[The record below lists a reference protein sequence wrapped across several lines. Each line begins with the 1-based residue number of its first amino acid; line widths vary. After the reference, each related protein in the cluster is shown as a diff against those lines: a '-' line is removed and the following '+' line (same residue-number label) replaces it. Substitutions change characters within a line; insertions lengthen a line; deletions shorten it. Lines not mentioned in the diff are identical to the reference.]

1 MNYGVRGPGERRSLP
16 WKKYKSFIKN
26 NPKNTRDPRAPLM
39 IMMDR
44 MRHISQ
50 AESEWKA
57 GYEGLPHLLYS
68 TDWRKTNC
76 HSSKN
81 ICKKHRAQHMCYGS
95 HWLIMA
101 ALTNSIV
108 RGGSFHSVAGVRIN
122 QGVMFRKIDDLIAI
136 CLMNLIR
143 YILFGCIISIILYL
157 YILIYVEQ
165 TKYFLI

>member
-1 MNYGVRGPGERRSLP
+1 
-16 WKKYKSFIKN
+16 
-26 NPKNTRDPRAPLM
+26 
-39 IMMDR
+39 
-44 MRHISQ
+44 
-50 AESEWKA
+50 
-57 GYEGLPHLLYS
+57 
-68 TDWRKTNC
+68 
-76 HSSKN
+76 
-81 ICKKHRAQHMCYGS
+81 
-95 HWLIMA
+95 MA